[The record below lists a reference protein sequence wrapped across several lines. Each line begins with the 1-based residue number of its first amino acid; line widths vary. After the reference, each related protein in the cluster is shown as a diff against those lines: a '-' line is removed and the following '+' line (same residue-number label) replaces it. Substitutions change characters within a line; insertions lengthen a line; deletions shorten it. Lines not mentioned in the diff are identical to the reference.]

1 MAWVLPCCQPDSGCR
16 RADLYRPVLQHLQEI
31 LSVKHLLLAAEELLN
46 YFNTFENDDMLICL
60 LEMIVRV
67 LVNAE
72 DI

>member
-1 MAWVLPCCQPDSGCR
+1 M
-16 RADLYRPVLQHLQEI
+16 YRPVLQHLQEI

-46 YFNTFENDDMLICL
+46 YFNTFENDGMLVCL